1 MNRGEDPTASASWT
15 CPECKVVYN
24 DTLRKRRG
32 PDGPRTLCNKCGLRF
47 YRRERK
53 LRRKEEVQAPQTP
66 APSNVVFVPQPLP
79 VYQQWQMLQLYQQY
93 RRQEQ
98 EHVRMTEQINQ
109 LRNENEQWQMFSP
122 LLAAMQTKKV
132 AEAGSALPDL
142 FPE

>member
-1 MNRGEDPTASASWT
+1 
-15 CPECKVVYN
+15 
-24 DTLRKRRG
+24 
-32 PDGPRTLCNKCGLRF
+32 
-47 YRRERK
+47 
-53 LRRKEEVQAPQTP
+53 
-66 APSNVVFVPQPLP
+66 
-79 VYQQWQMLQLYQQY
+79 MLQLYQQY